1 MVPEATTAAAPQQ
14 SRNPLDF
21 TFMDVEALT
30 RYVTETG
37 KILPRRITGL
47 TSAQLRHAHHADQ
60 ALALDA
66 ADEVTLPQSGAF
78 GYPFTKPAPQRGGL

>member
-47 TSAQLRHAHHADQ
+47 TSAQQRHITTQ
-60 ALALDA
+60 IKRSRSMLLM
-66 ADEVTLPQSGAF
+66 
-78 GYPFTKPAPQRGGL
+78 K